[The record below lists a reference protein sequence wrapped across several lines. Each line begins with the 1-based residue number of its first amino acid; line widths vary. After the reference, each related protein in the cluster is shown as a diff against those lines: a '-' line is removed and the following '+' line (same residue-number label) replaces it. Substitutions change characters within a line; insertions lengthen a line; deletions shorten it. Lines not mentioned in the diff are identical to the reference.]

1 MQLFISL
8 ALKYYEVHVSE
19 GGELD
24 EPITKYRLVIWSIK
38 KYFQKLRKIHSQIL
52 DHQKMLTLWTRIRY
66 MEDTCN
72 I

>member
-8 ALKYYEVHVSE
+8 ALKYYEVHASE

-52 DHQKMLTLWTRIRY
+52 DHVNSMDQNQVYGAHM
-66 MEDTCN
+66 
-72 I
+72 